1 MKEFF
6 LIYIKSSFLIF
17 FWFLLAVLLDE
28 LQLNIYPIDLIALST
43 IMGISYLALSRHNNS
58 RRSSTRWGTVS
69 RVYWHLATNVSA
81 LSAVAGLSSTLSPK
95 KIDDEYAGLAL
106 LVFYAIYFYSV
117 RLNSLDNA
125 AALRSKKEEKEKVS
139 QKKKL
144 AAREE
149 KNKLVRID
157 KLRREIETMKGSIG
171 LLKSKQEKVTNK
183 KNVINNKITS
193 LEENIRL
200 EKLSFDRLKGK
211 YPFLSKATV
220 IHNR

>member
-17 FWFLLAVLLDE
+17 FWFLFAALLDE

-69 RVYWHLATNVSA
+69 RVYWHLAINFYAILIIADLFFTI
-81 LSAVAGLSSTLSPK
+81 TK
-95 KIDDEYAGLAL
+95 KIADEGAVLAL
-106 LVFYAIYFYSV
+106 LVFYAFYFSSV

-139 QKKKL
+139 QKKL

>member
-17 FWFLLAVLLDE
+17 FWFLFAALLDE

-58 RRSSTRWGTVS
+58 MRSSTRWGTVS

-81 LSAVAGLSSTLSPK
+81 LSAVAGLSSNLSPK
-95 KIDDEYAGLAL
+95 KIDDEEAVLAL
-106 LVFYAIYFYSV
+106 LVFYAFYFSSV

-139 QKKKL
+139 QKKL

>member
-1 MKEFF
+1 ADLFF
-6 LIYIKSSFLIF
+6 
-17 FWFLLAVLLDE
+17 
-28 LQLNIYPIDLIALST
+28 T
-43 IMGISYLALSRHNNS
+43 I
-58 RRSSTRWGTVS
+58 T
-69 RVYWHLATNVSA
+69 
-81 LSAVAGLSSTLSPK
+81 K
-95 KIDDEYAGLAL
+95 KIADEGAVLAL
-106 LVFYAIYFYSV
+106 LVFYAFYFSSV

-139 QKKKL
+139 QKKL

>member
-1 MKEFF
+1 M
-6 LIYIKSSFLIF
+6 
-17 FWFLLAVLLDE
+17 
-28 LQLNIYPIDLIALST
+28 
-43 IMGISYLALSRHNNS
+43 
-58 RRSSTRWGTVS
+58 
-69 RVYWHLATNVSA
+69 
-81 LSAVAGLSSTLSPK
+81 
-95 KIDDEYAGLAL
+95 
-106 LVFYAIYFYSV
+106 
-117 RLNSLDNA
+117 DNA

-139 QKKKL
+139 QKKL